1 MDRRSA
7 DRRKDKRR
15 EVLAPA
21 VLGITV
27 DGKRYDTQAIV
38 KNVSM
43 GGLQVALYEYD
54 EDLKHL
60 DLLNKQGDIRF
71 RFSNDPREY
80 TASCKTLRV
89 VRQTY
94 TIQLGAMFTA
104 MDEDHRQHLQAY
116 CASA

>member
-1 MDRRSA
+1 MLNGDA

-21 VLGITV
+21 VLGLTV
-27 DGKRYDTQAIV
+27 DGKRYETQAIV
-38 KNVSM
+38 KNISM

-60 DLLNKQGDIRF
+60 DLMHAQGEISF
-71 RFSNDPREY
+71 RFSNDPNEY
-80 TASCKTLRV
+80 KASCKALRV
-89 VRQTY
+89 ERQTY

-104 MDEDHRQHLQAY
+104 MNEDHRQHLQIY
-116 CASA
+116 CAAA